1 MSDWVLPLLVSAFP
15 LLLVSA
21 WTCVDE
27 STVKSSAKAV
37 DADNAPPPN
46 IVAVA
51 KISAATF
58 LRPGFITLSFPSGEC
73 VMKTGEGLKRS
84 PPPRFFDCS
93 VISMESWSQ
102 VRFAGEFPRPA
113 FRFLP
118 APTML
123 LPIVGDWLKHG
134 FMSGRA
140 RALSVIRLYW
150 PVSSCP
156 GRIRFRSRH
165 WIDRRRSLRPDL
177 RSYACQASSQPQPTV
192 RRLLRAR

>member
-84 PPPRFFDCS
+84 PPRAFFDCS

-123 LPIVGDWLKHG
+123 LPIFGNWLKHG

-140 RALSVIRLYW
+140 RLYLLFGFM
-150 PVSSCP
+150 
-156 GRIRFRSRH
+156 GRFLLVRVGFGFGLGIGLTVGGFFG
-165 WIDRRRSLRPDL
+165 L
-177 RSYACQASSQPQPTV
+177 ACGLTFAK
-192 RRLLRAR
+192 LLDGHGQ

>member
-73 VMKTGEGLKRS
+73 VMKTGEGLKRT
-84 PPPRFFDCS
+84 PPRAFFDCS

-102 VRFAGEFPRPA
+102 VRCRRVPKAS
-113 FRFLP
+113 
-118 APTML
+118 
-123 LPIVGDWLKHG
+123 LPIFARSDHASSNLWQLVEAWFHVGEGK
-134 FMSGRA
+134 
-140 RALSVIRLYW
+140 ALSVIRLYV

-165 WIDRRRSLRPDL
+165 WIDRRRILRSGL
-177 RSYACQASSQPQPTV
+177 RSYVCQAS
-192 RRLLRAR
+192 

>member
-1 MSDWVLPLLVSAFP
+1 MSDWVSP

-84 PPPRFFDCS
+84 PPPARFFDCS

-134 FMSGRA
+134 RGGEGK
-140 RALSVIRLYW
+140 ALSVIRLYW

-192 RRLLRAR
+192 RRLRRAR

>member
-15 LLLVSA
+15 LLLLSA

-84 PPPRFFDCS
+84 PPRAFFDCL
-93 VISMESWSQ
+93 VISMEGWSQ
-102 VRFAGEFPRPA
+102 VRFAGEFPRPV
-113 FRFLP
+113 FRFFTLSDH
-118 APTML
+118 ASSNRWRL
-123 LPIVGDWLKHG
+123 VEAWFHVGEGK
-134 FMSGRA
+134 
-140 RALSVIRLYW
+140 ALSVIRLY
-150 PVSSCP
+150 VSVVSCP

-165 WIDRRRSLRPDL
+165 WIDRRRILRSGLRSYVCQASLRP
-177 RSYACQASSQPQPTV
+177 RPTV
-192 RRLLRAR
+192 HRLRRAR